1 MAIKGSLNL
10 KRLIEREGSHRLH
23 CICCIAQL
31 FCSLLPKNWQK
42 HSQNKT
48 WVCDQPILQTRK
60 TLQLDSSKHK
70 ESIYDIHDEWTE
82 SIYGKPF

>member
-31 FCSLLPKNWQK
+31 FFSFTKELT
-42 HSQNKT
+42 KT
-48 WVCDQPILQTRK
+48 FSKQDLSVWPAYLQTRK